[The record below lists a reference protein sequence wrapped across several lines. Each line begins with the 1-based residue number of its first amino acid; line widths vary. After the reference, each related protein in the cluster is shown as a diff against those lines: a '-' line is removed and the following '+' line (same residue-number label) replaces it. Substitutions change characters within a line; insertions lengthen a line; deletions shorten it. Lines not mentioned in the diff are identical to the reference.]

1 MLAGVDEVGRG
12 PLAGPV
18 VTAAVILSPHDPM
31 FGSYR
36 DSKRVSEKKR
46 LKQYHH
52 IRKHA
57 RAYAVAQASTEDI
70 EQLNILHATMLAM
83 RRCVDGLPIKPSEV
97 VVDGNRVPDMAYP
110 VSAVVGGDDSVQE
123 IAAASIVAKVVRDR
137 LMRYFDY
144 QYPQYHFA
152 KHKGYGTKVHMDA
165 LKTYGP
171 CPIHRMDFAP
181 VKKYLALQ
189 ARN

>member
-1 MLAGVDEVGRG
+1 MILAGVDEVGRG

-18 VTAAVILSPHDPM
+18 VTAAVILSADDPM
-31 FGSYR
+31 YGQYR

-57 RAYAVAQASTEDI
+57 VAYAVAQGTTEDI
-70 EQLNILHATMLAM
+70 ERLNILHATMLSM
-83 RRCVDGLPIKPSEV
+83 RRCVESLPVTPTEV
-97 VVDGNRVPDMAYP
+97 VVDGNRVPEMPYP
-110 VSAVVGGDDSVQE
+110 TSAVIGGDDLVQE

-137 LMRYFDY
+137 LMRYLDY
-144 QYPQYHFA
+144 QYPAYQFA

-165 LKTYGP
+165 LKAYGP
-171 CPIHRMDFAP
+171 CPAHRMGFAP
-181 VKKYLALQ
+181 VAKYAT
-189 ARN
+189 